1 MGRLEQQK
9 QFESQQQAENE
20 AKKEQAAMEAEKQ
33 REIKERQIEAENLR
47 QIEAE
52 KQRQIMAEKKRQ
64 MEVEVQRQEELQK
77 AELQRQR
84 EAENLR
90 QIEAEQEE
98 EEEEEE
104 METET
109 KALFKHQIA
118 PKPQIA
124 SLAGPPPSSDD
135 LEASPKK
142 STPVS
147 LMSLNVEMPETSE
160 EKIAPQTRDM
170 KLPQGLEE
178 VLAFKSKWATQ
189 QGHEPSD
196 IARVEA
202 EGVVF
207 QPDQILVQ
215 QAEVKKVPTLQK
227 PVQLVEGMDDD
238 DKSKGK
244 KKNKK

>member
-1 MGRLEQQK
+1 
-9 QFESQQQAENE
+9 
-20 AKKEQAAMEAEKQ
+20 MEAEKQ
-33 REIKERQIEAENLR
+33 REIKERQIEAGNLR

-52 KQRQIMAEKKRQ
+52 KQRQIMAEKQRQIEAEKQRQIEAEKQRQILAEKKRQ

-90 QIEAEQEE
+90 QIEAEKEEEEE

-178 VLAFKSKWATQ
+178 VLVFKSKWATQ

-207 QPDQILVQ
+207 QPDQIQVQ

-244 KKNKK
+244 K

>member
-1 MGRLEQQK
+1 MG
-9 QFESQQQAENE
+9 
-20 AKKEQAAMEAEKQ
+20 KKEQAAMEAERQ
-33 REIKERQIEAENLR
+33 REIKERQI
-47 QIEAE
+47 
-52 KQRQIMAEKKRQ
+52 
-64 MEVEVQRQEELQK
+64 EVEVQRQEELQK

-90 QIEAEQEE
+90 QIEAEKEE
-98 EEEEEE
+98 EVEE
-104 METET
+104 METETET

-207 QPDQILVQ
+207 QPDQIQVQ
-215 QAEVKKVPTLQK
+215 QAEVKKV
-227 PVQLVEGMDDD
+227 
-238 DKSKGK
+238 
-244 KKNKK
+244 

>member
-1 MGRLEQQK
+1 MG
-9 QFESQQQAENE
+9 
-20 AKKEQAAMEAEKQ
+20 
-33 REIKERQIEAENLR
+33 
-47 QIEAE
+47 
-52 KQRQIMAEKKRQ
+52 RQ

-90 QIEAEQEE
+90 QIEAEKEEE

-109 KALFKHQIA
+109 KALF
-118 PKPQIA
+118 KPQIA

-207 QPDQILVQ
+207 QPDQIQVQ
-215 QAEVKKVPTLQK
+215 QAEVKKVPSLQK